1 MNDIT
6 HNPASKP
13 VNTRWLWFAVFL
25 LTAASAASVML
36 AWRAEQR
43 GASLEQEL
51 VRRQQD
57 SAAKVTEARTLAKQ
71 AQEGASDAGAK
82 LALLEVKVSE
92 VAVHRGQLEELV
104 QSLSRSRD
112 DNLLIDLDA
121 ALRVAMQQSTIT
133 GSVEPLVATLKQSDE
148 RLARYNLPRLEGVRR
163 AVNRDLDRTKAISV
177 TDIASLSLKLDE
189 AIRTADELPLVG
201 GAASSAPNNIQ
212 NSAKDAKSPDLAP
225 RPASGA
231 AASSS
236 VNSSAKLALAAAQ
249 PAASAASGAL
259 NNWSDKLGTLW
270 SNVSTRV
277 WGEVKSLVRVSRID
291 YPEAMLLS
299 PEQAFFVRENFK
311 LRLLNARLAIMSRQF
326 DTAQT
331 DLQAA
336 TQALERYFDRN
347 AKRTVVTTELM
358 RQLIAQAR
366 QVNVPRPDDTLA
378 AIAAVSAGR

>member
-6 HNPASKP
+6 HNPAPVPKP

-71 AQEGASDAGAK
+71 AQESANDAGAK

-212 NSAKDAKSPDLAP
+212 NSVKDAKSPDLAL
-225 RPASGA
+225 RSASAA
-231 AASSS
+231 AASSP
-236 VNSSAKLALAAAQ
+236 AKLALAAQ
-249 PAASAASGAL
+249 PAASGAL
-259 NNWSDKLGTLW
+259 NNWPDKLGALW

-347 AKRTVVTTELM
+347 AKRTVVTTDLV

>member
-6 HNPASKP
+6 HNPAPVPKP

-71 AQEGASDAGAK
+71 AQESANDAGAK

-212 NSAKDAKSPDLAP
+212 NSVKDAKSPDLAL
-225 RPASGA
+225 RSASAA
-231 AASSS
+231 AASSP
-236 VNSSAKLALAAAQ
+236 AKLALAAQ
-249 PAASAASGAL
+249 PAASGAL
-259 NNWSDKLGTLW
+259 NNWPDKLGAVW

-347 AKRTVVTTELM
+347 AKRTVVTTDLV